1 MVKLRKPLVSYWSV
15 YAVCFGV
22 WASGAL
28 WLLLH
33 YFFIEQTDFGLTH
46 HPLEHW
52 SLVAHGAFA
61 FASLWLV
68 GFLWG
73 THVVKRWRLRRHRKT
88 GGVLFGVMCLL
99 ILTGYL
105 LYYLS
110 SDEWRASTSYVHWII
125 GLGMPLALLAHWLI
139 RGR

>member
-1 MVKLRKPLVSYWSV
+1 MKLRRSQASYWPV
-15 YAVCFGV
+15 YIVSLGV
-22 WASGAL
+22 WLSGAV

-33 YFFIEQTDFGLTH
+33 HFFTQKTNFGLAR
-46 HPLEHW
+46 HPMEHW
-52 SLVAHGAFA
+52 SLVAHGAFG
-61 FASLWLV
+61 FAGIWLV

-88 GGVLFGVMCLL
+88 GGVLFAVMFVL

-110 SDEWRASTSYVHWII
+110 SDDWRTSTADVHWII
-125 GLGMPLALLAHWLI
+125 GLGMPLTLLAHWLI

>member
-1 MVKLRKPLVSYWSV
+1 MYLTSLVVWFTG
-15 YAVCFGV
+15 AV
-22 WASGAL
+22 
-28 WLLLH
+28 WLLFH
-33 YFFIEQTDFGLTH
+33 YFWMRRTDFGVAP
-46 HPLEHW
+46 HPMEHW
-52 SLVAHGAFA
+52 SLVAHGASA
-61 FASLWLV
+61 FASLWMM

-88 GGVLFGVMCLL
+88 GGTLFFVMSLL
-99 ILTGYL
+99 VVSGYL

-110 SDEWRASTSYVHWII
+110 SDEVRAPTAVIHWVV